1 MPTRSG
7 FYDLR
12 LPPAEEERIAER
24 GQERGEGRGEAKAL
38 AAAGEGGAEAEGGT
52 GVGAGRRRSVR
63 EWTAEEVAE
72 FVRGLSHEFASKA
85 GRNRAK

>member
-1 MPTRSG
+1 LPTRSG

-12 LPPAEEERIAER
+12 LPTAEEERISER
-24 GQERGEGRGEAKAL
+24 GQARGEAKAL
-38 AAAGEGGAEAEGGT
+38 AAAGEGGAEPEGGA
-52 GVGAGRRRSVR
+52 GAGAGRRRSVR

-85 GRNRAK
+85 GMRAK